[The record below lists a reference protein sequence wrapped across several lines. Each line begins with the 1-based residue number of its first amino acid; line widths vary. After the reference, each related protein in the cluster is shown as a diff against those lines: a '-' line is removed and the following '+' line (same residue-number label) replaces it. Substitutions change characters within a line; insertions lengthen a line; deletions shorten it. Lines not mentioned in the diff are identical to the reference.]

1 MAAYGKAAA
10 ILYAES
16 SFTNTDIRPFKADV
30 FEDFLFAPEETFDKI
45 IQNPNEHYPCK
56 HRPRERLMLP
66 LHRLNLNEDNTK
78 MYMENNM
85 WGVDGFDDPR
95 VGTNGWF
102 FGTKVKH
109 CVKFH
114 DQLSEEQF
122 RKQKA

>member
-1 MAAYGKAAA
+1 MAAYRKAAA

-45 IQNPNEHYPCK
+45 IQNPTEHYPCK
-56 HRPRERLMLP
+56 HRPREKILLP
-66 LHRLNLNEDNTK
+66 LHRLKLNEDNTK
-78 MYMENNM
+78 MYVENNM
-85 WGVDGFDDPR
+85 WGLDGFHVPR
-95 VGTNGWF
+95 VVTNGWF
-102 FGTKVKH
+102 LGTEVNH

-114 DQLSEEQF
+114 DHLNAEQF